1 MIEYRNIDMR
11 FDYQKLR
18 NDIEV
23 FISVHKLRYSD
34 VDTLAGI
41 GQGNTSNVVSGKE
54 NQKINTW
61 LPIANAMDIDARTYF
76 VLDVD
81 ND

>member
-34 VDTLAGI
+34 VDTDRYR
-41 GQGNTSNVVSGKE
+41 SG
-54 NQKINTW
+54 
-61 LPIANAMDIDARTYF
+61 
-76 VLDVD
+76 
-81 ND
+81 

>member
-1 MIEYRNIDMR
+1 MLIQI
-11 FDYQKLR
+11 
-18 NDIEV
+18 
-23 FISVHKLRYSD
+23 
-34 VDTLAGI
+34 GI